1 VDRLHDRIRRTGGAP
16 GWTAEAL
23 ARRLDHFVRE
33 DARIASAADAFAGV
47 DRGRLEVLS
56 DDSQTDAEQLLGNQV
71 PETIALAR
79 RARELGAFGAASFG
93 AGFGGSVWALV
104 EREHAA
110 DLARR
115 WHPSAFVAD
124 PGPRLVELKIE
135 D

>member
-1 VDRLHDRIRRTGGAP
+1 VDRLHDRIRRSGGAS
-16 GWTAEAL
+16 GWTIEAL

-33 DARIASAADAFAGV
+33 DARTAGAADAFAGV
-47 DRGRLEVLS
+47 DRDSLEVLS
-56 DDSQTDAEQLLGNQV
+56 DASQEDAEHLLGNQV

-79 RARELGAFGAASFG
+79 QARELGAFGACSFG

-124 PGPRLVELKIE
+124 PGPRLVELNAE
-135 D
+135 G